1 MGFLSALF
9 APQNSSP
16 TSLLTYRSSV
26 SGTIR
31 TARQYADIFHDAL
44 ADLCQ
49 SRTDDKYLQDIL
61 FSTLGKTLGAYESCS
76 YEEVHD
82 GHSNK
87 WRVFYGEEQQQNHS
101 ITLELQTPN
110 AVQCDFN
117 GSVVPRGSH
126 FKITAYDILNNSGA
140 ERPKSSSPGKK
151 DGPGCGCWIA
161 VLILL
166 GGIAAGAWYF
176 LR

>member
-1 MGFLSALF
+1 MGFWSSLF
-9 APQNSSP
+9 SPQNSSP
-16 TSLLTYRSSV
+16 TSLLTYNSSV

-31 TARQYADIFHDAL
+31 TARQYAEIFHDAL

-49 SRTDDKYLQDIL
+49 SRSDDKYLQDIM

-76 YEEVHD
+76 YEESHD

-87 WRVFYGEEQQQNHS
+87 WRVFYGDRQQENHS

-117 GSVVPRGSH
+117 GKVIPHGCNFR
-126 FKITAYDILNNSGA
+126 ITADDISRNSGA
-140 ERPKSSSPGKK
+140 ERSESTSSQKK
-151 DGPGCGCWIA
+151 GGCGCLF
-161 VLILL
+161 LILFIL
-166 GGIAAGAWYF
+166 AGVAAGVWY
-176 LR
+176 LWR